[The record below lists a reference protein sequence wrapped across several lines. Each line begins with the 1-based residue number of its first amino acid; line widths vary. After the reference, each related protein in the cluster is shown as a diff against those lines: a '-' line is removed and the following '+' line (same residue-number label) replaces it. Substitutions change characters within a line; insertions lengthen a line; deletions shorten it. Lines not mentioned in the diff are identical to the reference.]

1 MLIGAIN
8 AENDKAGSVLN
19 QITGEWGEVPATAVN
34 FSFSLFNIIIVVVDN
49 EFQRHIIEIKVLDG
63 LLLVMETME
72 RVPLV
77 NMLL

>member
-1 MLIGAIN
+1 MGRSSS
-8 AENDKAGSVLN
+8 DG
-19 QITGEWGEVPATAVN
+19 GE
-34 FSFSLFNIIIVVVDN
+34 FFFSLFNIIIVVVDN
-49 EFQRHIIEIKVLDG
+49 EFHRHIIEIKVLDG